1 MNLTQSLLTACCTLG
16 LAAPPVWGQAPA
28 QPQPPASPMT
38 PDVRSDVS
46 KRKAIEPATSKL
58 VASTGPAAPAN
69 SDAENPT
76 VEPGKVKWHKTFE
89 EAKAASEKSGKP
101 VLLFQMMGRLDQQFC

>member
-1 MNLTQSLLTACCTLG
+1 MNLTRSLLTACCTLG

-38 PDVRSDVS
+38 PEPDVS
-46 KRKAIEPATSKL
+46 KRKVIEPK
-58 VASTGPAAPAN
+58 VAKVVADTGPAAPAN
-69 SDAENPT
+69 SDPDNPT

-89 EAKAASEKSGKP
+89 EAKAAAGKSGKP
-101 VLLFQMMGRLDQQFC
+101 VLLFQMMGRLDQQFT